1 MGNSQEDLLGRI
13 EMTDCSWLIP
23 IEKVTIG
30 LSLPGLLGERF
41 HKLKRSRYLA
51 HVAV

>member
-13 EMTDCSWLIP
+13 EMTDYSWLVP
-23 IEKVTIG
+23 VKKVTIG
-30 LSLPGLLGERF
+30 LSLPDLPGERF
-41 HKLKRSRYLA
+41 HKLRRSRFLA